1 MSRDNQYAPSTSIME
16 YFFYGRISRGIESFS
31 LNNFITIIVDSE
43 KLLSNTYNRVVTAR
57 AFIVGCMNLQC
68 RAVILYF
75 IGTIKGT
82 TSKRGNIEIIF
93 NLKVM
98 NWLNICRFLSK
109 EGQHTFKWG
118 IAFLCIQANILCFN
132 FQSKPQM
139 NVSQELMMTVSW

>member
-1 MSRDNQYAPSTSIME
+1 MQNKKDSRISLPSTSIIE

-75 IGTIKGT
+75 IGTIKST

-93 NLKVM
+93 NLKVPVM

-109 EGQHTFKWG
+109 EGQHTQS
-118 IAFLCIQANILCFN
+118 FLMRYCI
-132 FQSKPQM
+132 
-139 NVSQELMMTVSW
+139 